1 MWYHDTERYS
11 LIDNNKL
18 GKNGIVLLSCTI
30 CDFLLKILIW
40 KLLYNPIHK
49 IMCGEYLT
57 FILSMC
63 LQTWKNTKI
72 IFIHSNIFVL
82 MAKTKIA
89 IVYHLV
95 LVMVSVC
102 FWNILKLFHINNY
115 FLQNPFLYYRTQ
127 NVKKYKYFQ
136 SYKAKIW
143 LCRKEKI
150 KFL

>member
-1 MWYHDTERYS
+1 MKSNLGGIHFHTGFTPATPLLVERICHWCLKYSWKIMWYHDTERYS

-102 FWNILKLFHINNY
+102 FWNILKIF
-115 FLQNPFLYYRTQ
+115 
-127 NVKKYKYFQ
+127 
-136 SYKAKIW
+136 AKIS
-143 LCRKEKI
+143 CFK
-150 KFL
+150 

>member
-18 GKNGIVLLSCTI
+18 GKNGIVLLSFTI

-95 LVMVSVC
+95 LVMVSVY
-102 FWNILKLFHINNY
+102 FWNILKIFHLNKY
-115 FLQNPFLYYRTQ
+115 FLQNPFWCYRTQ
-127 NVKKYKYFQ
+127 NVKNNIYFFTF
-136 SYKAKIW
+136 SV
-143 LCRKEKI
+143 L
-150 KFL
+150 